1 VSDETDPIE
10 TAWSTLAGDWE
21 SDDRHRAF
29 VALASSLTRLPD
41 AARRYRTSLADPALA
56 VRAQQ
61 GIDAILRVAMLTLT
75 PPKRSEHEITRNA
88 RRWLLPMVAA
98 MTLVVLTLLVA
109 MMSHQPQLASKWV
122 LVAEVLVVVLIPW
135 GRLTA
140 RDE

>member
-1 VSDETDPIE
+1 MSDETDPIE
-10 TAWSTLAGDWE
+10 TAWNTLVDDWE

-41 AARRYRTSLADPALA
+41 AARHYRASLTDPARA

-75 PPKRSEHEITRNA
+75 PPKRSEHEITRSA

-109 MMSHQPQLASKWV
+109 QMSHQPRLASPWV
-122 LVAEVLVVVLIPW
+122 FAAEVLVVVLIPW
-135 GRLTA
+135 DRLTS

>member
-1 VSDETDPIE
+1 MSDETDPIE
-10 TAWSTLAGDWE
+10 TAWNTLIDDWE

-29 VALASSLTRLPD
+29 VALASSLSRLPD
-41 AARRYRTSLADPALA
+41 AARYYRASLADPPRA

-75 PPKRSEHEITRNA
+75 PPRRSEHEITRNA

-98 MTLVVLTLLVA
+98 MTLVVLTLLA
-109 MMSHQPQLASKWV
+109 AQMSHQPRLASLWV
-122 LVAEVLVVVLIPW
+122 LGAEVLVVVLIPW
-135 GRLTA
+135 DRLSS

>member
-1 VSDETDPIE
+1 MSDETDPIE
-10 TAWSTLAGDWE
+10 TAWSNLVGDWE

-29 VALASSLTRLPD
+29 VALAASLSRLPD
-41 AARRYRTSLADPALA
+41 AARHYRASLAEPSRA

-61 GIDAILRVAMLTLT
+61 GIDSILRVAMLTLT

-98 MTLVVLTLLVA
+98 MTLVVLTLLGA

-122 LVAEVLVVVLIPW
+122 LFAEVLVVVLIPW
-135 GRLTA
+135 DRLTS